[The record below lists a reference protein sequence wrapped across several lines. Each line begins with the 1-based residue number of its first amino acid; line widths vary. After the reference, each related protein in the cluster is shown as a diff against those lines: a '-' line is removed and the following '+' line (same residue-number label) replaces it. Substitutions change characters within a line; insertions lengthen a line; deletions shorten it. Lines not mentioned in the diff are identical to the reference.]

1 MRQFL
6 NAGQFFVQNGG
17 NTTNAKVK
25 EVKKAKGI
33 QKKRKKYRIKRK
45 KVQKSERSTKKA
57 KEVQKKAKKAQ
68 EEKVLGAPILIPVS
82 FVRCEYFLQLTYNK
96 MHALLFP
103 FPSSACRL
111 LYVSLVTLYIYD

>member
-1 MRQFL
+1 M
-6 NAGQFFVQNGG
+6 
-17 NTTNAKVK
+17 K

-45 KVQKSERSTKKA
+45 KVQKSERSTKKKHKKSERSTKKA